1 MVTSKSIKTEYDKN
15 DYRYLSKL
23 SIVIPTYNRQ
33 AFLFRQCTYWS
44 GTGVTLILIDGSP
57 TPLKTSL
64 QKKLEKFQNVTYLH
78 SKTSLGKRLLKA
90 SKLITTPFTAL
101 CSDDDFITKSGA
113 ISSVKLLEKQP
124 DLVACRGESIYAS
137 ISKDKESVRYIPMR
151 RRFKDFQATQ
161 DKIEDRLSYAFSDY
175 NGASS
180 HAIMLTNVW
189 KKSWVEGYS
198 KNYSTS
204 NVSEYYQNIATYICG
219 KVICIPSLQMVHT
232 NENGAIDTPTDNRS
246 LLFTEWL
253 TSDKY
258 KNERANFIN
267 DLSSLVLTI
276 GNENQKSPQEIIKE
290 TLQIYLKFRLK
301 YSQAIRKEYEYKINE
316 KIVKFVKYFVIR
328 ITSFETYIDIKLKL
342 SNYLYTKRL
351 RSLRNIC
358 NFSHNYLRELEEI
371 EKIILDF
378 YDPKR

>member
-1 MVTSKSIKTEYDKN
+1 MVTTKFIKTKYNVIDYD
-15 DYRYLSKL
+15 YLSKL
-23 SIVIPTYNRQ
+23 TIVIPTYNRQ
-33 AFLFRQCTYWS
+33 NFLFRQCTYWS

-57 TPLKTSL
+57 TLLKINL
-64 QKKLEKFQNVTYLH
+64 QKKLKKFQNVTYLH

-90 SKLITTPFTAL
+90 SKLIVTPYTVL

-113 ISSVKLLEKQP
+113 VSAVKLLEKQP

-137 ISKDKESVRYIPMR
+137 ISKDKQSVRYILMQR
-151 RRFKDFQATQ
+151 KFMNFQATQ
-161 DKIEDRLSYAFSDY
+161 DKIEDRLSYAFRDY

-180 HAIMLTNVW
+180 HAIARTNIW

-204 NVSEYYQNIATYICG
+204 NASEYYQNIATYICG
-219 KVICIPSLQMVHT
+219 KVVCIPSLQLIHT
-232 NENGAIDTPTDNRS
+232 NENGAIDTPADNRS

-258 KNERANFIN
+258 KNERVNFIN
-267 DLSSLVLTI
+267 DLSSLVPTI
-276 GNENQKSPQEIIKE
+276 GSEKQKRPQEIIKE

-301 YSQAIRKEYEYKINE
+301 YSQAIRKEYEYKVNE
-316 KIVKFVKYFVIR
+316 KIIKFIKYFVIR
-328 ITSFETYIDIKLKL
+328 TTSFEIYIDIKLKL
-342 SNYLYTKRL
+342 NSYLYNKRL
-351 RSLRNIC
+351 KPLRNIN
-358 NFSHNYLRELEEI
+358 NFSQNDLIELEEI

-378 YDPKR
+378 YAPKR

>member
-1 MVTSKSIKTEYDKN
+1 MVTYKLIETEYDKN
-15 DYRYLSKL
+15 DSRYLSKL
-23 SIVIPTYNRQ
+23 TIVIPTYNRQ
-33 AFLFRQCTYWS
+33 AFLFRQCIYWS
-44 GTGVTLILIDGSP
+44 GTGVTLILVDGSP
-57 TPLKTSL
+57 TPMKMSL

-78 SKTSLGKRLLKA
+78 SKTSLGKRLLKV
-90 SKLITTPFTAL
+90 SKIILTPFTVL

-113 ISSVKLLEKQP
+113 ISSLKLLEKQP
-124 DLVACRGESIYAS
+124 DLAACRGESIYAS
-137 ISKDKESVRYIPMR
+137 VSKDKQSVRYIPMQ
-151 RRFKDFQATQ
+151 RRFVNFQATQ
-161 DKIEDRLSYAFSDY
+161 DNIEDRLAYSFSDY

-180 HAIMLTNVW
+180 HAIMHTNIW

-204 NVSEYYQNIATYICG
+204 NASEYYQNIATYICG
-219 KVICIPSLQMVHT
+219 KVICIPSLQLIHT
-232 NENGAIDTPTDNRS
+232 NENGAIDTSADNRS

-258 KNERANFIN
+258 KNERANFIK
-267 DLSSLVLTI
+267 DLSSLVPRI
-276 GNENQKSPQEIIKE
+276 GDEKQKSSQEIIKE

-328 ITSFETYIDIKLKL
+328 ITSFETYINIKLKL
-342 SNYLYTKRL
+342 SDYLYNKRL
-351 RSLRNIC
+351 KPLRDIN
-358 NFSHNYLRELEEI
+358 NFCQNDLIELEEI

-378 YDPKR
+378 YAPKS

>member
-232 NENGAIDTPTDNRS
+232 NENGAINTPTDNRS

-276 GNENQKSPQEIIKE
+276 GNENQKSQQEIIKE

-342 SNYLYTKRL
+342 SNYLYNKRL
-351 RSLRNIC
+351 RSLRNIR
-358 NFSHNYLRELEEI
+358 NFSHNCLRELEEI

>member
-1 MVTSKSIKTEYDKN
+1 M
-15 DYRYLSKL
+15 
-23 SIVIPTYNRQ
+23 
-33 AFLFRQCTYWS
+33 
-44 GTGVTLILIDGSP
+44 
-57 TPLKTSL
+57 KTSL

-342 SNYLYTKRL
+342 SNYLYNKRL
-351 RSLRNIC
+351 RSLRNIR

>member
-342 SNYLYTKRL
+342 SNYLYNKRL

-358 NFSHNYLRELEEI
+358 NFSHNDLRELEEI

>member
-198 KNYSTS
+198 KN
-204 NVSEYYQNIATYICG
+204 
-219 KVICIPSLQMVHT
+219 
-232 NENGAIDTPTDNRS
+232 
-246 LLFTEWL
+246 
-253 TSDKY
+253 
-258 KNERANFIN
+258 
-267 DLSSLVLTI
+267 
-276 GNENQKSPQEIIKE
+276 
-290 TLQIYLKFRLK
+290 
-301 YSQAIRKEYEYKINE
+301 
-316 KIVKFVKYFVIR
+316 
-328 ITSFETYIDIKLKL
+328 
-342 SNYLYTKRL
+342 
-351 RSLRNIC
+351 
-358 NFSHNYLRELEEI
+358 
-371 EKIILDF
+371 
-378 YDPKR
+378 

>member
-137 ISKDKESVRYIPMR
+137 ISKDKESVRYITMR

-276 GNENQKSPQEIIKE
+276 GNENQKSPQ
-290 TLQIYLKFRLK
+290 
-301 YSQAIRKEYEYKINE
+301 
-316 KIVKFVKYFVIR
+316 
-328 ITSFETYIDIKLKL
+328 
-342 SNYLYTKRL
+342 
-351 RSLRNIC
+351 
-358 NFSHNYLRELEEI
+358 
-371 EKIILDF
+371 
-378 YDPKR
+378 